1 MTESTFSALQGHA
14 QALSRMAYSDINA
27 LRRVRGNDAEALEQA
42 AAQFES
48 MFIDIWLRSMRE
60 ANKAFGEG
68 NYLSSSTVEM
78 HQEMLDH
85 QWALHVAQAGGVGLK
100 DVLVRQ
106 LAGQVEQPSEA
117 TPPAPVGAISRSR
130 SRPHAPERTVEGQ
143 AGHAESRSGD
153 RSYSGVGAGAVEAR
167 PQGFKRALFDSAQSF
182 VERLEPVV
190 RRIAAASGLN
200 PIAMLAQAALETG
213 WGAKVPHDGDGRP
226 SYNLFGVKAHGWDG
240 PSVDVTTLE
249 HQFGRF
255 VRKVDR
261 FRAYEDAASALE
273 DYVSFLT
280 NNPRY
285 ARALEVAQDPAAF
298 ADALQE
304 AGYATDPGYADKL
317 KALQRQI
324 AAMLGVSQEA

>member
-1 MTESTFSALQGHA
+1 MTDSTFSSLKGHA
-14 QALSRMAYSDINA
+14 EALSRMAYSDIHS
-27 LRRVRGNDAEALEQA
+27 LRRVRGNDAAALEKA

-48 MFIDIWLRSMRE
+48 MFIDIWLRSMRD
-60 ANKAFGEG
+60 AGKAFGEG
-68 NYLSSSTVEM
+68 NYLSSSTVQM

-85 QWALHVAQAGGVGLK
+85 QWAVHVAEAGGVGLK
-100 DVLVRQ
+100 DVLMRQ
-106 LAGQVEQPSEA
+106 LAGKVSGAAETAGAEAAPSAATARTRTGVAVRERPAAVPVE
-117 TPPAPVGAISRSR
+117 
-130 SRPHAPERTVEGQ
+130 
-143 AGHAESRSGD
+143 ESTRSGD
-153 RSYSGVGAGAVEAR
+153 RSHSEEGVESRAH
-167 PQGFKRALFDSAQSF
+167 GFKQALFDSAESF
-182 VERLEPVV
+182 VRTLEPAV
-190 RRIAAASGLN
+190 RRIAASSGLN

-213 WGAKVPHDGDGRP
+213 WGAKVPHDDVGRP

-249 HQFGRF
+249 HQFDRF

-261 FRAYEDAASALE
+261 FRAYEDVADALQ

-285 ARALEVAQDPAAF
+285 AGALEVAQDPAAF

-304 AGYATDPGYADKL
+304 AGYATDPRYADKL

-324 AAMLGVSQEA
+324 AAMLGVPQEA